1 MFDEIW
7 HYEIFEIGAGNAVE
21 VSQVVLAVVVL
32 LLGLVLSA
40 LLSSVVGHRLR
51 KREVNATAAEIAQRV
66 IFYTLLVATAF
77 TALTLMQIPLTMFA
91 FLGGAV
97 AIGVGFG
104 AQNIINNF
112 ISGWILIA
120 ERPIRIGDV
129 VEVGGELGRVEKIG
143 GRCSRIR
150 RTDGI
155 DMLVPNSQLLENTVV
170 NWMLVDRNVRTSVRV
185 GVVYGSPT
193 EQAAALIRQAV
204 EERDDILRDPAP
216 DIIFEE
222 FGDNAL
228 IFDVYFWC
236 QVNSEMEL
244 RRICSGLRFR
254 IDALYREADIV
265 IAFPQRDVHLDTAMP
280 LEVHV
285 RRDSS

>member
-1 MFDEIW
+1 MRRRNGSKDADCYMFDEIW

-170 NWMLVDRNVRTSVRV
+170 NWMLVDRNVRTSVR
-185 GVVYGSPT
+185 GVRFADRAGCGT
-193 EQAAALIRQAV
+193 
-204 EERDDILRDPAP
+204 DPAGGGGAGRHP
-216 DIIFEE
+216 PRP
-222 FGDNAL
+222 GTRHYL
-228 IFDVYFWC
+228 
-236 QVNSEMEL
+236 
-244 RRICSGLRFR
+244 
-254 IDALYREADIV
+254 
-265 IAFPQRDVHLDTAMP
+265 
-280 LEVHV
+280 
-285 RRDSS
+285 